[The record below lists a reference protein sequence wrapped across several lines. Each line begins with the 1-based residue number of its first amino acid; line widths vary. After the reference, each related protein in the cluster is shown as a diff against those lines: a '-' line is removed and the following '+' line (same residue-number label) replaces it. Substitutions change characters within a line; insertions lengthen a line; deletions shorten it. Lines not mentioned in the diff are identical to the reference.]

1 MAKMSWSLVSEGD
14 FLCLV
19 FVRSVSPVCDAIR
32 MIVPRRGYNEKSA
45 TLVSCHQLTCYTK
58 WFSAH
63 ANTLRGLVKTIDQIS
78 DEDIQNIAIPTGIPI
93 IYKFDQNMKPIPPD
107 GGQGSSQ
114 KYMNGVFLEKP
125 GLLATALKREEEWS
139 NQVPGYNPTM
149 KRTQTPLGT
158 LERSL
163 YKLQAEREMEKWANQ
178 FVDPNVSP
186 EDDGTD
192 GNMGRPIELVD
203 HDHSIAKA
211 KYSSNQKIIDMDGE
225 PVTANLVSSSA
236 CVTAMPSA
244 SVLPGHGEPVERR
257 DAVIVIIRHGKTE
270 HNKLGL
276 FTVSADSAVYA
287 SVPRSCHT
295 FLLTFL

>member
-1 MAKMSWSLVSEGD
+1 MSFYDTTIS
-14 FLCLV
+14 F
-19 FVRSVSPVCDAIR
+19 
-32 MIVPRRGYNEKSA
+32 IVLK
-45 TLVSCHQLTCYTK
+45 
-58 WFSAH
+58 
-63 ANTLRGLVKTIDQIS
+63 
-78 DEDIQNIAIPTGIPI
+78 GIPI
-93 IYKFDQNMKPIPPD
+93 IYKFDQDMKPIPPD

-125 GLLATALKREEEWS
+125 GLLATALKREVEWS

-149 KRTQTPLGT
+149 ERTQTPMGT

-178 FVDPNVSP
+178 FVDPNAPP

-203 HDHSIAKA
+203 HGDSIAGV
-211 KYSSNQKIIDMDGE
+211 KYSSNIQVADMDGA
-225 PVTANLVSSSA
+225 PVTANLFSSSA
-236 CVTAMPSA
+236 CVTSMPSA
-244 SVLPGHGEPVERR
+244 SVIPGFGEPVERR

-276 FTVSADSAVYA
+276 FTGWEDVPLAADGVKEAREA
-287 SVPRSCHT
+287 GQ
-295 FLLTFL
+295 LLKAHGFQVRLSSSTELVLVRL